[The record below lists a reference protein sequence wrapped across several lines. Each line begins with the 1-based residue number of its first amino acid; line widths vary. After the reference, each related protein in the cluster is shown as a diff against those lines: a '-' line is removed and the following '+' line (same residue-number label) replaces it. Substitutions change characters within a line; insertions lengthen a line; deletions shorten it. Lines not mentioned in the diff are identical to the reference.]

1 MKVRRDKRDI
11 LFSQL
16 VRERAEWCCQV
27 CGRPFPEGQRQGL
40 HCSHHF
46 SRRKRSI
53 RWNPDNA
60 SAHCFACHQT
70 LGENPVLFHDWI
82 KGHLGDEK
90 FAALRV
96 QAERLVRLKKHDLT
110 DIHANLKASWQDM
123 QARRK
128 AGEAGRLEFD
138 DPMPDT
144 VWATTT
150 VRAA

>member
-1 MKVRRDKRDI
+1 MKTRRDKLDDC
-11 LFSQL
+11 FSLL
-16 VRERAEWCCQV
+16 VRGRVNFTCEV
-27 CGRPFPEGQRQGL
+27 CSRYFPEGQRQSL

-60 SAHCFACHQT
+60 SAACFSCHQK

-96 QAERLVRLKKHDLT
+96 QAERIVHLKKHDKA
-110 DIHANLKASWQDM
+110 DIYENLKASWEDM
-123 QARRK
+123 QARRE
-128 AGEAGRLEFD
+128 AGETGRIDFE
-138 DPMPDT
+138 DPMPED
-144 VWATTT
+144 VL
-150 VRAA
+150 